1 MNLATGAA
9 GLAEAQGDILVS
21 IENLGGSQNADT
33 LIGNAGANMLQ
44 GWGGNDLLRG
54 AAGKDTLT
62 GGAGADRFVFI
73 ASGDSVVGANADRIT
88 DFSRA
93 QLDKVDL
100 AAIDANW
107 AVAGNQGF
115 SFIGSGAF
123 ARHAGEL
130 RFTVGGG
137 VTTIAGDLNGD
148 GVSDVH
154 IVLNGTVALQASDFT
169 L

>member
-1 MNLATGAA
+1 L
-9 GLAEAQGDILVS
+9 D
-21 IENLGGSQNADT
+21 SQPCT
-33 LIGNAGANMLQ
+33 LIGNAGANTLH
-44 GWGGNDLLRG
+44 GWGGNDVLRG
-54 AAGKDTLT
+54 GAGKDMLT

-73 ASGDSVVGANADRIT
+73 ASGDSMVGAHADRIT

-93 QLDKVDL
+93 QLDKIDL
-100 AAIDANW
+100 AAIDANL

-123 ARHAGEL
+123 TRHAGEL

-148 GVSDVH
+148 GVSDFH